1 MYEHTDPIDSISDTL
16 CLTVCK
22 GVHTGNFSSSVLEKE
37 NVPLLR
43 VPRSEL
49 VQSGT
54 VVLETEKKIG
64 RNGVSAISTTD
75 KDRERVKVKATD
87 TTARLSSSCPNEA
100 KKTVSTTTIES
111 TKSVVVATADATTTT
126 TNTSTNS
133 LPVARSALTDVT
145 AQFSNKVSK
154 VPKDTALKEASLQM
168 SESQKSNSSNSA
180 SRTARATLSET
191 DRLSI
196 SSSDTVDSGTT
207 IQTSE
212 ASKSR
217 VKTTKSYKNNEQNFL
232 KDQGKYKPLKSDK
245 GSISAVS
252 KDGEA
257 EEEEELDADPNTSSH
272 STTFNSKSEGET
284 GVGSDTEPT
293 SVYSFESVKNY
304 VVDADQDCSSA
315 TDNSLD
321 DGEQLNAYSAI
332 EPDDTNSRLMNPI
345 QFSFTEDTQELLQ
358 QAKEK
363 YYREEPDPA
372 DDDTYDIAMVP
383 EMANDIFEYMKDL
396 EVKYRPNPNYMHYQ
410 RELRWSYRR
419 VLLDWIVEVHQSLQ
433 LLPETLY
440 LTVNIID
447 RFLSRAG
454 VLLNRFQLVGAASLF
469 IAAKYEEINCPTLK
483 DMVYMLNNA
492 YTKEEILEAEEYV
505 IITLDFEISWPG
517 PMSFLRR
524 VSKADD
530 YEYEVRTLAKY
541 LLESAIM
548 DSRLVSAVPSWL
560 AAASYFLSK
569 VILGHQTWSLRH
581 IYYSGY
587 TQEQILPLATIILE
601 NCRDAENRH
610 RAIFKKYS
618 QSQHLY
624 AAQMVAKWIASAEER
639 VEKSSSNRK

>member
-1 MYEHTDPIDSISDTL
+1 MYEHTEPIDSISDTL

-22 GVHTGNFSSSVLEKE
+22 GVHSGAFSSSILEKE
-37 NVPLLR
+37 NVPLSEI
-43 VPRSEL
+43 PRSDVL
-49 VQSGT
+49 QSGT
-54 VVLETEKKIG
+54 VVLETERRDKTG
-64 RNGVSAISTTD
+64 ISTASTSTD
-75 KDRERVKVKATD
+75 KDKD
-87 TTARLSSSCPNEA
+87 TNTSARSPCLNEA
-100 KKTVSTTTIES
+100 EKTVSATTTDS
-111 TKSVVVATADATTTT
+111 TKSVAAAAAINT
-126 TNTSTNS
+126 TNTNTNTA
-133 LPVARSALTDVT
+133 PVARSALTDVT

-154 VPKDTALKEASLQM
+154 VPKNTALKEVSLQV
-168 SESQKSNSSNSA
+168 SESQGNSNQTNSNV
-180 SRTARATLSET
+180 SRTTHATLAET
-191 DRLSI
+191 DRLS
-196 SSSDTVDSGTT
+196 SSSLSSPSVDSDNTIETT
-207 IQTSE
+207 E
-212 ASKSR
+212 AAKSR
-217 VKTTKSYKNNEQNFL
+217 VKLTKSYKSNEQNFL
-232 KDQGKYKPLKSDK
+232 RDQGKYKPLKPDK
-245 GSISAVS
+245 GSSTVS
-252 KDGEA
+252 KGEEEE
-257 EEEEELDADPNTSSH
+257 EEEEELDADSNTSSH
-272 STTFNSKSEGET
+272 STTFISKSEGET

-304 VVDADQDCSSA
+304 VADADHDTSTA
-315 TDNSLD
+315 DNSLD
-321 DGEQLNAYSAI
+321 DGELNAYSAI
-332 EPDDTNSRLMNPI
+332 EPDDTNSRLMDPI

-358 QAKEK
+358 QAREK
-363 YYREEPDPA
+363 YYREEPDPT

-383 EMANDIFEYMKDL
+383 ELANDIFEYMKDL

-447 RFLSRAG
+447 RFLSRAA
-454 VLLNRFQLVGAASLF
+454 VMLNRFQLVGAASLF

-618 QSQHLY
+618 QSQYLY
-624 AAQMVAKWIASAEER
+624 AAQVVAKWIASAEEK
-639 VEKSSSNRK
+639 VDKSSSNKK